1 MLNHV
6 KFINSKHFFLLK
18 LYILFLGNIN
28 LLDLDVAD
36 LYKMRICH
44 HHFVQNDFTSSS
56 KQRLKKSSVPQM
68 FSVVE
73 DNLLHVTTPTKT
85 YKKTNSYL
93 LSPCAVASKRKVL
106 SPTNYSPTTM
116 TLSPNVTIHFL
127 TPTTSHYL
135 PSSASNANTPDV
147 TPKTRTLLHKIID
160 FPSTTEPGIK
170 PKKLFSSSNT
180 IVLNKLKKL
189 VAHQKKLLMSKRV
202 TICKLKKNLISSKTQ
217 NKHNKSV
224 HFMNLLKFPSRDS
237 KTFVGMQI
245 SRNNISR
252 KPWSQ
257 KEQQFAQVCFINHR
271 RHTNFEEI
279 QRKLHYLA

>member
-1 MLNHV
+1 M
-6 KFINSKHFFLLK
+6 FINSRHFFLLK
-18 LYILFLGNIN
+18 LYILFLGNKN
-28 LLDLDVAD
+28 LLHLDIAD

-44 HHFVQNDFTSSS
+44 HHFVQNDFTNSS
-56 KQRLKKSSVPQM
+56 KQRLNKFSVPQM

-116 TLSPNVTIHFL
+116 TLSPNETIHFL

-147 TPKTRTLLHKIID
+147 TSKTRTLLHKIID
-160 FPSTTEPGIK
+160 FPSTIEPGIK

-180 IVLNKLKKL
+180 NVLNKLKKL
-189 VAHQKKLLMSKRV
+189 VAHQK
-202 TICKLKKNLISSKTQ
+202 
-217 NKHNKSV
+217 
-224 HFMNLLKFPSRDS
+224 
-237 KTFVGMQI
+237 
-245 SRNNISR
+245 
-252 KPWSQ
+252 
-257 KEQQFAQVCFINHR
+257 E
-271 RHTNFEEI
+271 
-279 QRKLHYLA
+279 